1 LLRARPPAGRRKWTD
16 ERGNLYEIVIWRVAR
31 HAHYPEGVRYR
42 LGFIRSG
49 EDTPALLYGNHHPK
63 GHHRHLGDDEQ
74 PYRFVTAAQLVDDF
88 LAQSTAIAG
97 GVK

>member
-1 LLRARPPAGRRKWTD
+1 
-16 ERGNLYEIVIWRVAR
+16 VAR

-42 LGFIRSG
+42 LAFIRSG

-74 PYRFVTAAQLVDDF
+74 PYRFVTAAQLADDF